1 MWKCYYANQTSFLT
15 WGYYIDGARV
25 LSIQKIAAG
34 KFIKKDLFRLRFY
47 DIAGRY
53 IDKAYEENFEV
64 AKLKGLV
71 KLKDLGF
78 KIKTLNTVIEE

>member
-1 MWKCYYANQTSFLT
+1 MWKCYYANQNSFFT

-25 LSIQKIAAG
+25 LSIQKIASG
-34 KFIKKDLFRLRFY
+34 SFIKKDLFRLRFY
-47 DIAGRY
+47 D

-78 KIKTLNTVIEE
+78 EIKTLNTIIKE